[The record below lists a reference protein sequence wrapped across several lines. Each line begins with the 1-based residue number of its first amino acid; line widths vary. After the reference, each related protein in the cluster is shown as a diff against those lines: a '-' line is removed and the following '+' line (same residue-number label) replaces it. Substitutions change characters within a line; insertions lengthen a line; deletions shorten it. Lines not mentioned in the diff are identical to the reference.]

1 MYESIMYR
9 DNKLYDVKNK
19 ISRRLYKKNYED
31 TDEEEKMGV
40 KRELKN
46 GSIL

>member
-19 ISRRLYKKNYED
+19 ISYED